1 MEKLKAEIM
10 QLRKQ
15 CEELE
20 ESKTEITRELLELKD
35 RFQIEFSDVQ
45 AGIIDEASSREGMN
59 RRLCELR
66 AEVNEHIYLCI
77 IHTIFIVFIYIFIY
91 LYDFLVRKTS
101 SRKCSRMGKTR
112 TFRNRKNFFRT

>member
-20 ESKTEITRELLELKD
+20 ESKAEITRELLELKD
-35 RFQIEFSDVQ
+35 RFQIEFSDIQ
-45 AGIIDEASSREGMN
+45 AGIIDETSSREGMN

-66 AEVNEHIYLCI
+66 AEVNKHTYLCI
-77 IHTIFIVFIYIFIY
+77 IYTIFTIFIYIFIY
-91 LYDFLVRKTS
+91 L
-101 SRKCSRMGKTR
+101 
-112 TFRNRKNFFRT
+112 

>member
-1 MEKLKAEIM
+1 MEKLKAEII

-20 ESKTEITRELLELKD
+20 ESKADVTRELLELKD
-35 RFQIEFSDVQ
+35 RFQIKLSDVQ

-66 AEVNEHIYLCI
+66 AEVDLININIEIYLK
-77 IHTIFIVFIYIFIY
+77 
-91 LYDFLVRKTS
+91 L
-101 SRKCSRMGKTR
+101 
-112 TFRNRKNFFRT
+112 